1 MYITIGNEEVL
12 TNRPSD
18 TWIYAAGIQDKS
30 FQEQYLTAFY
40 FSVTMLTTIGYG
52 DIVPV
57 SDQEKTLWIVMAIFG
72 AVLYAAIF
80 GTLSLIV
87 LHS

>member
-57 SDQEKTLWIVMAIFG
+57 SDQEKTLWIIMAIFG
-72 AVLYAAIF
+72 ALLYAAIF
-80 GTLSLIV
+80 GT
-87 LHS
+87 